1 MPKYIVQDTHIRHGK
16 EGDKVATL
24 YGPGVEIEL
33 TEKEAE
39 KLGRNVIP
47 VIKIRENVEDLSAKK
62 AEMEEEEKTEG
73 TELTKDK
80 KKKPK

>member
-33 TEKEAE
+33 TEKEAG
-39 KLGRNVIP
+39 KLGSNVVP
-47 VIKIRENVEDLSAKK
+47 VIKIREKEEK
-62 AEMEEEEKTEG
+62 EEEEETEG
-73 TELTKDK
+73 AEPTKDK